1 MVAPVATEA
10 ESVAARDRERRD
22 ANAIRLHEALIA
34 VAIAEAVV
42 VYWSRVSGQL
52 PLLLPMTPSNEEAGP
67 ALAMLVV
74 GAPLRPGK
82 RGGRGEMG

>member
-1 MVAPVATEA
+1 
-10 ESVAARDRERRD
+10 
-22 ANAIRLHEALIA
+22 
-34 VAIAEAVV
+34 
-42 VYWSRVSGQL
+42 L
-52 PLLLPMTPSNEEAGP
+52 PLLRPMTPSNEEAGP